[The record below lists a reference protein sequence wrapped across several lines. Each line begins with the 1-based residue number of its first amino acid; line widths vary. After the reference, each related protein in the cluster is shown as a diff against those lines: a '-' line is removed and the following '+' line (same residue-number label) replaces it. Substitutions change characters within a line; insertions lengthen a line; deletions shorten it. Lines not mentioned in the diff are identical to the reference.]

1 MTTPRAITAL
11 EASLRRAR
19 EPALRGRIEAAINYL
34 RVLYGVPHS
43 SARRRG
49 RDLDLKRRKVRR

>member
-34 RVLYGVPHS
+34 CALYGVPDS
-43 SARRRG
+43 PARHRR
-49 RDLDLKRRKVRR
+49 RDLDLKRRKVHR